1 MYNDNILE
9 NSSDFFSI
17 LKWLLDD
24 YLNDFLD
31 EIVIF
36 MIKWLR
42 GRPIL
47 LSFQTE
53 LDSSQSYITII
64 YALLS
69 FGEQFLALKFVT
81 DSLYGAQDFLYY
93 SIWSL
98 VKNWQHI
105 R

>member
-1 MYNDNILE
+1 MI
-9 NSSDFFSI
+9 FSI

-24 YLNDFLD
+24 HLNDFLD

-42 GRPIL
+42 GRLIL

-64 YALLS
+64 YAQHP
-69 FGEQFLALKFVT
+69 FGEQFLALKSVT
-81 DSLYGAQDFLYY
+81 YEP
-93 SIWSL
+93 
-98 VKNWQHI
+98 
-105 R
+105 